1 MSEDIKNI
9 ESNFIINNFLEKSKN
24 TKLFTCSNK
33 NNEQKTQ
40 FILKNF
46 NNKNN
51 INNDSFYKFLNKIKN
66 LNSKNLA
73 KIIGGEIVNKN
84 YIQNDNENK
93 LKNDTYFIII
103 EKYFDLSN
111 LITYLN
117 EGFNEEITKLLFIQI
132 LNGLKDYNLN
142 EIKVNHIYLNNLLIN
157 NNNNSFNLVLSDVFL
172 ENVIEDNN
180 NINVNK
186 LQKNLNKDLALILI
200 ELVTG
205 KISENLI
212 KYINN
217 ISLFWKVFSKN
228 NQNLE
233 ISENYVDLINKLIK
247 NDSFDS
253 FYNNYVNNN
262 NQNNNQNNQNNLN
275 YYEKIMFH
283 PWFNNIKINDILDN
297 INGIY
302 NIVINEVKKRI
313 ETMQLM
319 INENNNESFDVNISI
334 PNNNKLFRS
343 HSKSTIFFS
352 CQKCVNF
359 KENNNYFWSFIKIKS
374 INNEIEFMNYLANF
388 CENLSNYFK
397 ISEKYFRFI
406 LGIKINRIE
415 NYNNKN
421 NNSDNEEENDDDDS
435 NFVNPSFKIE
445 LQKNNKNNNYQL
457 NIYRLSGDKI
467 LFYKFYKI
475 ILKKFQVKKNIL
487 YI

>member
-1 MSEDIKNI
+1 MSEEDIKNI
-9 ESNFIINNFLEKSKN
+9 ESNLIINNFLDKSNN
-24 TKLFTCSNK
+24 TKLFTCYNK
-33 NNEQKTQ
+33 IELKTQ

-46 NNKNN
+46 NKNNN

-66 LNSKNLA
+66 FNSKNLA

-84 YIQNDNENK
+84 YIQNESENK

-111 LITYLN
+111 LITCLN

-132 LNGLKDYNLN
+132 LNGLKDCNLN

-172 ENVIEDNN
+172 ENVIEENN
-180 NINVNK
+180 NNNTNK
-186 LQKNLNKDLALILI
+186 QKILNRDLALILI

-217 ISLFWKVFSKN
+217 SFLFWKVFDKNNKNLKISKN
-228 NQNLE
+228 Y
-233 ISENYVDLINKLIK
+233 IDLINKLIK

-253 FYNNYVNNN
+253 YY
-262 NQNNNQNNQNNLN
+262 NQNDKNNENKENKIN

-302 NIVINEVKKRI
+302 NNFIQEFKKRI
-313 ETMQLM
+313 EIMKNKL
-319 INENNNESFDVNISI
+319 NENNNESFDVNISI
-334 PNNNKLFRS
+334 PENNKLFRS
-343 HSKSTIFFS
+343 HSKKTIFFGCS
-352 CQKCVNF
+352 ENECVNF
-359 KENNNYFWSFIKIKS
+359 KENNEFFWSYIKLKHLD
-374 INNEIEFMNYLANF
+374 NENDFMNDLANF
-388 CENLSNYFK
+388 CQKKSNYLKPSKKYYRFK
-397 ISEKYFRFI
+397 MGVKVSE
-406 LGIKINRIE
+406 IE
-415 NYNNKN
+415 NNNNKYY
-421 NNSDNEEENDDDDS
+421 NEEENENDDDL
-435 NFVNPSFKIE
+435 VVKIE
-445 LQKNNKNNNYQL
+445 LQKNKNNNYQL
-457 NIYRLSGDKI
+457 KIYRLSGDKI

-475 ILKKFQVKKNIL
+475 IYKKISN
-487 YI
+487 Y